1 MFLKFLFLSLLF
13 SSFLYSA
20 LLKDIELKFK
30 PTSSL
35 SDYENMDL
43 SNLSS
48 TSISLGSF
56 SDEREEKGLI
66 GENREDEDKGKVL
79 PVTTKTPVSDFLK
92 ETYKKLLKDI
102 GIKIVDG
109 SPKTLEAKV
118 IKFFAEEK
126 NLYRAEVW
134 LEIELKK
141 DGALIFEERIMGSAK
156 RFGRSYKLENYFE
169 VLSDAIIDSFASLF
183 QNEGFLKALKQ

>member
-1 MFLKFLFLSLLF
+1 MVSKFLFLSLLC

-20 LLKDIELKFK
+20 LLKDVELKFK

-43 SNLSS
+43 SSLSS
-48 TSISLGSF
+48 ISISLGNF
-56 SDEREEKGLI
+56 SDEREKKELI

-79 PVTTKTPVSDFLK
+79 PVTTTTSVSDFLK
-92 ETYKKLLKDI
+92 ETYKKILKDI

-118 IKFFAEEK
+118 IKFFVEEK
-126 NLYRAEVW
+126 NLYKAEVW
-134 LEIELKK
+134 LDIELKK
-141 DGALIFEERIMGSAK
+141 DGVLIFEERIMGSAK
-156 RFGRSYKLENYFE
+156 RFGRSYKLENYYE
-169 VLSDAIIDSFASLF
+169 VLSDAIIDGFAQLF
-183 QNEGFLKALKQ
+183 QNQKFIKALKE

>member
-1 MFLKFLFLSLLF
+1 MFLRFLFFSLLC

-20 LLKDIELKFK
+20 LLKGIELKFK

-35 SDYENMDL
+35 ADYENMDL
-43 SNLSS
+43 SSLSS
-48 TSISLGSF
+48 ISISLGNF
-56 SDEREEKGLI
+56 IDEREEKELI
-66 GENREDEDKGKVL
+66 GENKEKEDKGKVL
-79 PVTTKTPVSDFLK
+79 PVTTITSVSDFLK

-102 GIKIVDG
+102 GVKIVDG

-118 IKFFAEEK
+118 IKFFVEEK

-134 LEIELKK
+134 LDIELKK
-141 DGALIFEERIMGSAK
+141 DGVLIYQERIMGSAK

-183 QNEGFLKALKQ
+183 QNERFLNSLKK

>member
-1 MFLKFLFLSLLF
+1 MFLRFLFFLLLF
-13 SSFLYSA
+13 SSFLSSA
-20 LLKDIELKFK
+20 LLKDVELKFK

-35 SDYENMDL
+35 SDYEDMDL
-43 SNLSS
+43 SSLSS
-48 TSISLGSF
+48 ISISLGNF
-56 SDEREEKGLI
+56 IDEREEKELI

-79 PVTTKTPVSDFLK
+79 PVTTITLVSDFLK

-118 IKFFAEEK
+118 IKFFVEEK
-126 NLYRAEVW
+126 NLYKAEVW
-134 LEIELKK
+134 LDIELKK
-141 DGALIFEERIMGSAK
+141 DGVLIFNEKIMGSAK

-169 VLSDAIIDSFASLF
+169 VLSDAIIDGFALLF
-183 QNEGFLKALKQ
+183 QNLKFTKALKE